1 MDIILASASPRRRE
15 LLASVPI
22 DFRVMSVDVD
32 ETPYNDETPTA
43 YIKRMV
49 STKADAAVQQMVKDI
64 TGDKYQ
70 AESLSSSFVIIT
82 ADTIGVLPDGKT
94 VLIKPTDREH
104 AYSMWQQMSD
114 DTHEVWTAVQVTQVS
129 QASFMPMTLQSRE
142 TIENSPSLLQVVKR
156 KQIIER
162 TAVTFIALTSEMMS
176 RYWHSGEPA
185 DKAGGYAIQGLAAA
199 WVMSITGSYT
209 NVVGLPLAQT
219 LVLIQEVSK
228 AGHSNIS

>member
-22 DFRVMSVDVD
+22 NFRVMSVDVD

-114 DTHEVWTAVQVTQVS
+114 DTHEVWTA
-129 QASFMPMTLQSRE
+129 F
-142 TIENSPSLLQVVKR
+142 
-156 KQIIER
+156 
-162 TAVTFIALTSEMMS
+162 
-176 RYWHSGEPA
+176 G
-185 DKAGGYAIQGLAAA
+185 
-199 WVMSITGSYT
+199 
-209 NVVGLPLAQT
+209 
-219 LVLIQEVSK
+219 
-228 AGHSNIS
+228 